1 MKFKLAISALGLI
14 FAASSGVSYAETI
27 RFATTLPDADN
38 PETVA
43 MKAFKKY
50 VEFHTDK
57 DLKVQLL
64 QGTVGGDREILEGVT
79 QNVFQINA
87 NTDAAFTSFYPTVQ
101 FFSIPYLFD
110 SPNIALDFMRNS
122 EVMKNLAK
130 DMEAKTNL
138 KIIDYAYDGFR
149 SFVNN
154 KRVIKTP
161 EDMQGLK
168 IRSMESPVMMKMISS
183 LGAAPTPVPF
193 PESAMAIRQGVV
205 DGGENPPPTIL
216 NGGWADVIKHMSL
229 DEHIFSGL
237 FVVVNKNWFNG
248 LNENNQKIVK
258 DGLALYS
265 SIMIA
270 GKGQRY
276 ISDIEKIKSKG
287 VDVYITNPQEKAE
300 FRKVTQKPVIEYL
313 NEKLGKEFIDNVLE
327 QVEQAKSRVYG
338 F

>member
-1 MKFKLAISALGLI
+1 MKIKLAMSVLGLMLI
-14 FAASSGVSYAETI
+14 ASTASYAETI
-27 RFATTLPDADN
+27 RFATTLPNADN

-50 VEFHTDK
+50 VEFHSNK
-57 DLKVQLL
+57 DLKVQLF
-64 QGTVGGDREILEGVT
+64 QGTVGGDREILESVT

-87 NTDAAFTSFYPTVQ
+87 NTDAAFTSFYPKVQ

-110 SPNIALDFMRNS
+110 SPTIALDFMRNS
-122 EVMKNLAK
+122 AVMKNLAE
-130 DMEAKTNL
+130 DMEKTTNL

-154 KRVIKTP
+154 KREIKTP
-161 EDMQGLK
+161 EDMKGLK

-205 DGGENPPPTIL
+205 DGGENPPPTII
-216 NGGWADVIKHMSL
+216 NGGWADVIKYMSL

-237 FVVVNKNWFNG
+237 FVVVNKNWFNS
-248 LNENNQKIVK
+248 LSENNKKIVK

-265 SIMIA
+265 SIMIS
-270 GKGQRY
+270 GKGQNY
-276 ISDIEKIKSKG
+276 LNDIDKITEKG
-287 VDVYITNPQEKAE
+287 VKLHITTPQEKAE
-300 FRKVTQKPVIEYL
+300 FREVAQKSVIDYL
-313 NEKLGKEFIDNVLE
+313 NEKLGKEFIDDVLK
-327 QVEQAKSRVYG
+327 QVEESKSRVYK
-338 F
+338 